1 MTESESGVLLET
13 EDVRAMVDLGFMAI
27 SAGLIRHAEAIFEG
41 VRAARPQHEAGAL
54 GLAMV
59 HLAENRPAEAV
70 ALLKP
75 LPPSEAVLT
84 YLGLAQARHGE
95 RDAAGRSLRGVI
107 ASAPG
112 TAFAEIASVA
122 ISEFNL

>member
-1 MTESESGVLLET
+1 MEDEVLMESD
-13 EDVRAMVDLGFMAI
+13 DVRAMVDIGFMAL
-27 SAGLIRHAEAIFEG
+27 SAGLNRHAAAIFAG
-41 VRAARPQHEAGAL
+41 VVAARPRQEAGAL

-59 HLAENRPAEAV
+59 HLAEQRPEA
-70 ALLKP
+70 AITLLKP

-95 RDAAGRSLRGVI
+95 REAAGRSLRGVI

-112 TAFAEIASVA
+112 TSFAAVAEAAIA
-122 ISEFNL
+122 EFKL